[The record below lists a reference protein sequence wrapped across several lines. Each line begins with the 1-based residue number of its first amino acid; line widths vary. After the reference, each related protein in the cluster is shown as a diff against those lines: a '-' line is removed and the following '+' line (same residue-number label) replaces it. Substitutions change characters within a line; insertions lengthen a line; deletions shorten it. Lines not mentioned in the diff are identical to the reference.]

1 MEEERRLAFVALTRA
16 KKELY
21 LSEAQGILHSGYT
34 RYPSRFL
41 FDLGL
46 DNVKWN
52 PEIPKDM
59 QEGAKRMI
67 SLKKNLLAKPE
78 QSDVLSVGDVV
89 EHPVFGQGVI
99 QEILAEQQAGAKR
112 MISLKKNLLAKPE
125 QSDVLSVGD
134 VVEHPVFGQGV
145 IQEILAEQQAIVIQF
160 DKLNTTRTLST
171 RVRLKKVES
180 KMSTPWLN

>member
-1 MEEERRLAFVALTRA
+1 M
-16 KKELY
+16 
-21 LSEAQGILHSGYT
+21 
-34 RYPSRFL
+34 
-41 FDLGL
+41 
-46 DNVKWN
+46 KWN

-67 SLKKNLLAKPE
+67 GLKKNLLAKPE
-78 QSDVLSVGDVV
+78 QSD
-89 EHPVFGQGVI
+89 
-99 QEILAEQQAGAKR
+99 A
-112 MISLKKNLLAKPE
+112 
-125 QSDVLSVGD
+125 LSVGD

-180 KMSTPWLN
+180 KTSTPWLN